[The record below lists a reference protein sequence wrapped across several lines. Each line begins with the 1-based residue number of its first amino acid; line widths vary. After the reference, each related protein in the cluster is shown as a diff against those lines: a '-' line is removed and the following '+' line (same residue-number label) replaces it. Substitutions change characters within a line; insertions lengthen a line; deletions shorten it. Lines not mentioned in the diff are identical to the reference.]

1 MYSCYGITFDS
12 TCLWTFDNDTARNVI
27 ILGVDNSS
35 SFHAEKLENKFLAL
49 GEGATFGINGGFGP
63 LEKKVIAFIAFH
75 DLHFFSTF
83 LSTLQP
89 RFSIIGWSNSVYAT
103 IANPIGKISVGY
115 SHFPLAIHMI

>member
-75 DLHFFSTF
+75 DLHFFFDIPFHTSTSF
-83 LSTLQP
+83 FNYRLVQF
-89 RFSIIGWSNSVYAT
+89 RVR
-103 IANPIGKISVGY
+103 
-115 SHFPLAIHMI
+115 HHR